1 MLILSICEGLQLQ
14 LFITFLALLCETK
27 IIIMWKSHISLLGNH
42 G

>member
-27 IIIMWKSHISLLGNH
+27 IIMWKSHISLLGNH